1 MHPPRP
7 AHRRE
12 TPHVYRLRRA
22 LAATAVVLVVFAG
35 LNMVGVV
42 GGDGGDEQAV
52 TTTTVG
58 TTTTTIPPVPACA
71 EADVAVH
78 RRSGGGVGHRA
89 DRHRPF
95 TPRRLRAQRPAQHRR
110 RRLPVHGWPCRPLPR
125 ALRSGR
131 PASGGRR
138 QRHPALDPGRPPQL
152 RAAGGPVRASGR
164 RARGRGGRQPRGP
177 TRALG
182 APAGHD
188 DRRHHRG
195 RDRCGPVVGR
205 DTRGPVGRHQRP
217 RVRVPAEL
225 PVGRLRPHLLRLR
238 ALAPAVRGSRAGRG
252 RHRRPVCP
260 SASTSGSSTPSTSPP
275 RQRQRRRRRPR
286 RARGSAG

>member
-1 MHPPRP
+1 M
-7 AHRRE
+7 
-12 TPHVYRLRRA
+12 
-22 LAATAVVLVVFAG
+22 
-35 LNMVGVV
+35 
-42 GGDGGDEQAV
+42 
-52 TTTTVG
+52 
-58 TTTTTIPPVPACA
+58 
-71 EADVAVH
+71 
-78 RRSGGGVGHRA
+78 GHRA

-110 RRLPVHGWPCRPLPR
+110 RRLPVHGWPRRPLPR
-125 ALRSGR
+125 ALRSGC

-138 QRHPALDPGRPPQL
+138 QRHPALDPGGPPQL

-164 RARGRGGRQPRGP
+164 RARGRGGRQPRRP

-188 DRRHHRG
+188 DRRHQRG

-205 DTRGPVGRHQRP
+205 DTRGPVGRHQRA

-238 ALAPAVRGSRAGRG
+238 ALAPAVRGPRAGRG
-252 RHRRPVCP
+252 RHRLRSV
-260 SASTSGSSTPSTSPP
+260 PP
-275 RQRQRRRRRPR
+275 RVPLAAQPHRHHHHHDNEHDTTTTG
-286 RARGSAG
+286 AGVAAGGMGGRGSAGAPHPRGAAPPTPSAGVSASRGERQLGGARRRRATTTRGCRGTRGCGSRCRSSRSTPPGWPRCSRRG